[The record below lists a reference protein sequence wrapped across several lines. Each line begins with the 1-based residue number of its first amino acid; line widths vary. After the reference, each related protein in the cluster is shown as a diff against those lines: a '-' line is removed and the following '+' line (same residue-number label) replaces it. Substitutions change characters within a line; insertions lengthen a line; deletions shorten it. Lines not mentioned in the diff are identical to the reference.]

1 MKESDSSLSNSLNIN
16 PDIIEKQNLIKS
28 NIIDKNYDKN
38 LFFSFCMNKQGSK
51 GDDLS
56 NWTIEELKEA
66 INNFIKEQ
74 NDKDILQNLKE
85 NENKNIENTINLD
98 IENIPIPK
106 KENNNI
112 PQNIQ
117 EIKCKLLEKSVLND
131 KDIKITI
138 RNPIQVET
146 GFFSSN
152 YTLYEIYTEINPDSN
167 WTVQRRYSDFIW
179 LRQTLK
185 NYFPKYFI
193 PPIPGKKIGY
203 RRFDTD
209 FIDKR
214 MHFLNEFLNNLVSN
228 ENFKASDILVS
239 FLYVYNRDQF
249 ENKMIELSSHIPS
262 EYIEDVRTI
271 NGKLY
276 ISLNDN
282 NSDKYFNNI
291 KNYLNIQEQLLDRL
305 NYNLRAFY
313 NKINEA
319 VNDLEDI
326 QKDFEL
332 LNSLNNKVNIK
343 EEIIQTYGKLS
354 IFFKNWKRILFNK
367 NELIKTHIKDFFYYV
382 KMEGNSY
389 KELIESREEIKN
401 KYIYENNK
409 LNNKKEKLWSLM
421 DITKWEITED
431 IENIDRVSLMNDKI
445 YAFSKMCTQE
455 TKIFENL
462 RKQFGYC
469 NKCSVDEFKKLI
481 NRYRETFINNLKNF
495 SEKLYPNLG
504 DEFNIWSIIASID
517 NKKIEEIKK
526 IK

>member
-1 MKESDSSLSNSLNIN
+1 MKILKSS
-16 PDIIEKQNLIKS
+16 E
-28 NIIDKNYDKN
+28 
-38 LFFSFCMNKQGSK
+38 
-51 GDDLS
+51 
-56 NWTIEELKEA
+56 
-66 INNFIKEQ
+66 
-74 NDKDILQNLKE
+74 
-85 NENKNIENTINLD
+85 
-98 IENIPIPK
+98 
-106 KENNNI
+106 
-112 PQNIQ
+112 
-117 EIKCKLLEKSVLND
+117 
-131 KDIKITI
+131 
-138 RNPIQVET
+138 
-146 GFFSSN
+146 
-152 YTLYEIYTEINPDSN
+152 
-167 WTVQRRYSDFIW
+167 
-179 LRQTLK
+179 
-185 NYFPKYFI
+185 
-193 PPIPGKKIGY
+193 
-203 RRFDTD
+203 
-209 FIDKR
+209 
-214 MHFLNEFLNNLVSN
+214 
-228 ENFKASDILVS
+228 ILVS
-239 FLYVYNRDQF
+239 FLYIYNRDQF
-249 ENKMIELSSHIPS
+249 ENKMIEFSSHIPS
-262 EYIEDVRTI
+262 EYIEDIRTI

-319 VNDLEDI
+319 VNNLEDI

-343 EEIIQTYGKLS
+343 EEIVQTYGKLS

-517 NKKIEEIKK
+517 NKKIEEVKK